1 MGVNLEGF
9 MRTLDIRIFPTVTA
23 ISKHTVSHELQPHR
37 KVLPWNQPNTGKSR
51 EARDE
56 EIEFYR
62 HCLTLGSNYSWAPN
76 PLKVILALKMYILGF
91 NVSYQKSLDSI
102 IHS

>member
-51 EARDE
+51 EPRDE
-56 EIEFYR
+56 EIEKQNKICQVVEIYGISPSKKYQLVR
-62 HCLTLGSNYSWAPN
+62 LKKTLLPRGTRMLP
-76 PLKVILALKMYILGF
+76 PKKC
-91 NVSYQKSLDSI
+91 
-102 IHS
+102 